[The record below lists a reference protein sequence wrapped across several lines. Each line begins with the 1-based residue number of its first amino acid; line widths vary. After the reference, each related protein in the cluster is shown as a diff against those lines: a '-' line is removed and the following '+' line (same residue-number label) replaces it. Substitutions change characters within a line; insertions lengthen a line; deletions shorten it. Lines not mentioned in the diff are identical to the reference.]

1 MINFD
6 EILKGLTLI
15 LTNAVAT
22 LPQKE
27 KDLAM
32 NYLAGL
38 KARMDFDIKQLANEQ
53 LSLSAVIARLENE
66 PQIIISQVESL
77 GVVAVSDIEDAANDA
92 IDLLIASIPTVT
104 VEGETKAA
112 FDTQSTYSKA
122 VGVSPNTIPDS
133 KLTTYGLFIAG
144 ELSPADT
151 IAVAR
156 KLGCTAIR
164 TGLNMDTYTL
174 SKAAGVQQFIRA
186 GFDVYL
192 NINWKTIRDGNGQ
205 RSPQPWVNSYEM
217 DSYKSRLTNILI
229 DCKGVKCVTLENEE
243 TNNIYHSGDGPG
255 YVVQL
260 AAASEICRSMGIT
273 ITNGGLTNPGL
284 QIACYRWLVTNN
296 KTVEAKDF
304 YDKCMDSRTKKAAK
318 YRGTNKDL
326 DAKADETAYL
336 LSNYGKL
343 VDFVNFHWYEPLI
356 KSTGILG
363 FNFIPNNTS
372 SVTPGA
378 LKQVSSYIRSM
389 TGLDAISNEVGITNE
404 NEKLVTSV
412 LKDFAANNIKT
423 LVWFSATSENGTTDP
438 LNDGTDLNSLGIEFA
453 NFVK

>member
-32 NYLAGL
+32 GYLKGLEERFLFYLNQLEAGT
-38 KARMDFDIKQLANEQ
+38 
-53 LSLSAVIARLENE
+53 LSLNDVIALLENE
-66 PQIIISQVESL
+66 PQIVISQVESL
-77 GVVAVSDIEDAANDA
+77 GIVAGANIEDAVNHA

-104 VEGETKAA
+104 VEGETVAA
-112 FDTQSTYSKA
+112 FPQSTYSKA

-217 DSYKSRLTNILI
+217 DSYQNRLTNILI

-260 AAASEICRSMGIT
+260 AAASEICRSMGIP

-296 KTVEAKDF
+296 KTVDAKDF

-343 VDFVNFHWYEPLI
+343 IDFVNFHWYEPLL
-356 KSTGILG
+356 KYSYGI
-363 FNFIPNNTS
+363 FKNNTS
-372 SVTPGA
+372 DVTPGA
-378 LKQVSSYIRSM
+378 LKQVSSYIRAM

-404 NEKLVTSV
+404 NERLVTSV

-438 LNDGTDLNSLGIEFA
+438 LNDGTDLNSLGNAFA
-453 NFVK
+453 KFVK

>member
-38 KARMDFDIKQLANEQ
+38 KARIEFDINQLASEQ
-53 LSLSAVIARLENE
+53 NSLNAVISRLEQE
-66 PQIIISQVESL
+66 PQIIIAQVESL
-77 GVVAVSDIEDAANDA
+77 GIVAGANIEDAVNHA

-104 VEGETKAA
+104 VEGETVAA
-112 FDTQSTYSKA
+112 FPQSTYSKA

-133 KLTTYGLFIAG
+133 KLTTYGVFIAG
-144 ELSPADT
+144 ELSPGDAIT
-151 IAVAR
+151 VAK
-156 KLGCTAIR
+156 KLGATAIR
-164 TGLNMDTYTL
+164 MGINIDQWAGRNTGFE
-174 SKAAGVQQFIRA
+174 QFKQN
-186 GFDVYL
+186 GFKVYL
-192 NINWKTIRDGNGQ
+192 NVNYYTIRAEIKGQ
-205 RSPQPWVNSYEM
+205 RTAQPFVPANEM
-217 DSYKSRLTNILI
+217 DKYKAQLREILTVCRPDYLMI
-229 DCKGVKCVTLENEE
+229 ENEE
-243 TNNIYHSGDGPG
+243 TADIFHSGSA
-255 YVVQL
+255 YEYLNQL
-260 AAASEICRSMGIT
+260 SAASEVARSMGIP
-273 ITNGGLTNPGL
+273 ISNGGLTNPGL
-284 QIACYRWLVTNN
+284 QMCTYRWLVTNN
-296 KTVEAKDF
+296 QTVAANDF
-304 YDKCMDSRTKKAAK
+304 YNNCMDSRTKKAAK
-318 YRGTNKDL
+318 YRGTNKDM

-343 VDFVNFHWYEPLI
+343 IDFVNFHWYEPLL
-356 KSTGILG
+356 KYSYGI
-363 FNFIPNNTS
+363 FKNNTS
-372 SVTPGA
+372 DVTPGA
-378 LKQVSSYIRSM
+378 LKQVSSYIRAM

-438 LNDGTDLNSLGIEFA
+438 LNDGTDLNSLGNAFA
-453 NFVK
+453 KFVK

>member
-32 NYLAGL
+32 NYLKGL
-38 KARMDFDIKQLANEQ
+38 EERFLFYLNQ
-53 LSLSAVIARLENE
+53 LSAGTLALNDVVAFLENE
-66 PQIIISQVESL
+66 PQIIISQVESF
-77 GVVAVSDIEDAANDA
+77 GIVAGADVEGAINDA

-104 VEGETKAA
+104 VEGETVAA
-112 FDTQSTYSKA
+112 FPQSTYSKA

-217 DSYKSRLTNILI
+217 DSYQNRLTNILI

-260 AAASEICRSMGIT
+260 AAASEICRSMGIP

-296 KTVEAKDF
+296 KTVDAKDF

-343 VDFVNFHWYEPLI
+343 IDFVNFHWYEPLL
-356 KSTGILG
+356 KYSYGI
-363 FNFIPNNTS
+363 FKNNTS
-372 SVTPGA
+372 DVTPGA
-378 LKQVSSYIRSM
+378 LKQVSSYIRAM

-404 NEKLVTSV
+404 NERLVTSV

-438 LNDGTDLNSLGIEFA
+438 LNDGTDLNSLGNAFA
-453 NFVK
+453 KFVK